1 MYDTFVFKATS
12 LGVDIFDV
20 ITEALMAFVI
30 YNGGINSVTTTIN
43 TGYLMLATT
52 NSGIWKMP
60 LSTISG
66 VGNLTDKISAYKM
79 YPDISNNYVN
89 YVHGSGNYL
98 CVATISGAHIFDLTT
113 NSGIYSNTS
122 IAPEKCYQLSDRTS
136 YYIYDNKATT
146 VYNDD
151 STYLYESGDGII
163 PTVSGI
169 NDIYVVFGTNN
180 LILLATTDGVVVIE
194 ESKGNES
201 NSLFKYFYIEE

>member
-1 MYDTFVFKATS
+1 MNIWTTENFIFKSTAS
-12 LGVDIFDV
+12 
-20 ITEALMAFVI
+20 
-30 YNGGINSVTTTIN
+30 GINVYGVATEVFLGIVSYLNASSVWAN
-43 TGYLMLATT
+43 SDYLYIGTT
-52 NSGIWKMP
+52 NSGVLMSP
-60 LSTISG
+60 MSSISG
-66 VGNLTDKISAYKM
+66 ALYNDLSVYKN
-79 YPDISNNYVN
+79 YPDISNDYVN
-89 YVHGSGNYL
+89 YVHGKDNYL

-113 NSGIYSNTS
+113 NSGVYSNTS

-151 STYLYESGDGII
+151 STYTYESGDEIL